1 MKKQSYL
8 LIGLTSLL
16 FILFLTNSLLDI
28 LNLDWSYLLQDI
40 EKIEKIVFLVLVFSL
55 SMTFFFCPL
64 LARDRRNFTQK
75 NAD

>member
-40 EKIEKIVFLVLVFSL
+40 EKTE
-55 SMTFFFCPL
+55 THL
-64 LARDRRNFTQK
+64 LDFGL
-75 NAD
+75 

>member
-28 LNLDWSYLLQDI
+28 LNLDWSYLIQDI
-40 EKIEKIVFLVLVFSL
+40 EKTEKLIFLVLVFSL
-55 SMTFFFCPL
+55 SMTFFFVL
-64 LARDRRNFTQK
+64 FWRVMAL
-75 NAD
+75 

>member
-28 LNLDWSYLLQDI
+28 LNLDWSYFATGYRENRETHLLD
-40 EKIEKIVFLVLVFSL
+40 FGL
-55 SMTFFFCPL
+55 
-64 LARDRRNFTQK
+64 
-75 NAD
+75 

>member
-40 EKIEKIVFLVLVFSL
+40 EKLEKFIFLIFVFSL
-55 SMTFFFCPL
+55 SMSFFLSSFGG
-64 LARDRRNFTQK
+64 
-75 NAD
+75 